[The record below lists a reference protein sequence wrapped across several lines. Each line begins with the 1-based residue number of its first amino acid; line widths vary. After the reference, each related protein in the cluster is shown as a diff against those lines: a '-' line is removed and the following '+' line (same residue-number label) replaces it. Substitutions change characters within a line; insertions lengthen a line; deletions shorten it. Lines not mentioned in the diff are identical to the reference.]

1 MPRAI
6 EPNRIP
12 NTPTMPTIVL
22 SPLGGMASM
31 TWMNAGMPKKS
42 PARVT
47 TAAPIFRSACAG
59 RSTKIDRKS
68 TRLNS
73 SHSQISYAVFC
84 LKQTNIVRG
93 GLLDLRLDLPDAAF
107 DVLLLADAVDD
118 RGLLLLVRHLLA
130 TAVHLKRHILE
141 LDAMFS

>member
-84 LKQTNIVRG
+84 LKESNITQAVEAEPTPVDVG
-93 GLLDLRLDLPDAAF
+93 TAIFDLAVPDRAA
-107 DVLLLADAVDD
+107 ADKVIAPYIEQ
-118 RGLLLLVRHLLA
+118 LSS
-130 TAVHLKRHILE
+130 VHLSHRDGSEGRVRLI
-141 LDAMFS
+141 